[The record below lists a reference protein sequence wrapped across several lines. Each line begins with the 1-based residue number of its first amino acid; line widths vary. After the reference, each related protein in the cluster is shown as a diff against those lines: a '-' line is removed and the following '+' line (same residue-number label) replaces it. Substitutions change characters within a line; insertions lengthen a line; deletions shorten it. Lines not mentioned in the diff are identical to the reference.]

1 MAKTTPK
8 LPKIFVLD
16 TNVVLHDYNSIHN
29 FQDNDI
35 VLPIVVLEELDKF
48 KKGNEQINYN
58 ARTFIRIIDEL
69 SGDKLFNGGISLGKG
84 LGNLRIAVGQ
94 PYPDEIL
101 KSFYDD
107 TPDHRILAIAY
118 HEAKEHPDRYVALVS
133 KDVNLRMKA
142 KSLGIAAEDYL
153 NDKVQDMDNLDLK
166 AGAVSVD
173 VSDESV
179 LNQFYA
185 DGKIPAKNLNI
196 TPVANQFFVLKYGN
210 SSALAR
216 YEATTGNLTRV
227 EKQRCYNIEPRNS
240 EQTFAMDAL
249 LNPHVQLVSLT
260 GMAGTGKTLLAVA
273 AALFQ
278 EADYDQILLARPV
291 IPLQNQEIG
300 FLPGEIKDKIGP
312 YMLPLFDNISFIKSR
327 CKPNSKE
334 LIKIDE
340 LLRTEKMNISP
351 LAYIRGRSLSNTFF
365 IIDEAQNLTPH
376 EIKTIITRAGEN
388 TKIVLTG
395 DIFQIDSPY
404 LDQRSNGITYMTD
417 KMHGQELFA
426 HVNLVKGER
435 SALAELAGNIL

>member
-1 MAKTTPK
+1 MAKTNK

-16 TNVVLHDYNSIHN
+16 TNVILHDYNCIHN
-29 FQDNDI
+29 FQDNDVVI
-35 VLPIVVLEELDKF
+35 PIVVLEEIDNF

-58 ARTFIRIIDEL
+58 ARAFIRIIDEL
-69 SGDKLFNGGISLGKG
+69 LGDKLFNGGISLGKG
-84 LGNLRIAVGQ
+84 LGNLRIALDQ
-94 PYPDEIL
+94 PFPDEMKL
-101 KSFYDD
+101 FNKDL
-107 TPDHRILAIAY
+107 PDHRILTVAY
-118 HEAKEHPDRYVALVS
+118 HEAKQNPERYVALVS
-133 KDVNLRMKA
+133 KDVSLRVKA

-153 NDKVQDMDNLDLK
+153 NDKVQDMKSLDLK
-166 AGAVSVD
+166 AGATTVD
-173 VSDESV
+173 VADDSL

-185 DGKIPAKNLNI
+185 DRKIAAKLLNI
-196 TPVANQFFVLKYGN
+196 TPEANQFFVLKYGN

-216 YEATTGNLTRV
+216 YEKNTDTLTRV

-240 EQTFAMDAL
+240 EQTFAFDAL
-249 LNPHVQLVSLT
+249 LNPNVQLVSLT

-273 AALFQ
+273 AALQQ
-278 EADYDQILLARPV
+278 EANFDQILLARPV

-312 YMLPLFDNISFIKSR
+312 YMLPLFDNILFIKSR

-334 LIKIDE
+334 LLKIDE

-435 SALAELAGNIL
+435 SPLAELAGNIL

>member
-1 MAKTTPK
+1 MAKATK
-8 LPKIFVLD
+8 FPKIFVLD
-16 TNVVLHDYNSIHN
+16 TNVILHDYNCIQN

-58 ARTFIRIIDEL
+58 ARAFLRAIDDL
-69 SGDKLFNGGISLGKG
+69 SGDKLFNGGVSLGKG
-84 LGNLRIAVGQ
+84 RGNLRVALGQ
-94 PYPDEIL
+94 PFSDENF
-101 KSFYDD
+101 KPFYDD
-107 TPDHRILAIAY
+107 VPDHRILSIAY
-118 HEAKEHPDRYVALVS
+118 HEAKQHPDRHVALVS
-133 KDVNLRMKA
+133 KDVNLRVKA

-153 NDKVQDMDNLDLK
+153 NDKVRDMESLELK
-166 AGAVSVD
+166 AGAVTVD
-173 VSDESV
+173 VSDDSV
-179 LNQFYA
+179 INQFYSE
-185 DGKIPAKNLNI
+185 GKVDAKALKI
-196 TPVANQFFVLKYGN
+196 TPTANQFFVLKYGN
-210 SSALAR
+210 SSAMAR
-216 YEATTGNLTRV
+216 YEKSTDSLFRV
-227 EKQRCYNIEPRNS
+227 EKQRCYSIEPRNS

-249 LNPHVQLVSLT
+249 LNPNVQLVSLT

-273 AALFQ
+273 AALQQ
-278 EADYDQILLARPV
+278 EMNFDQILLARPV

-334 LIKIDE
+334 LLKIDE
-340 LLRTEKMNISP
+340 LLRTEKMTISP

-388 TKIVLTG
+388 TKIILTG

-404 LDQRSNGITYMTD
+404 LDQRSNGITYLTD
-417 KMHGQELFA
+417 KMHGQDLFA

-435 SALAELAGNIL
+435 SPLAELAGNIL

>member
-1 MAKTTPK
+1 MAKTNK

-16 TNVVLHDYNSIHN
+16 TNVILHDYNCIHN
-29 FQDNDI
+29 FQDND
-35 VLPIVVLEELDKF
+35 VVVPIVVLEEIDNF

-58 ARTFIRIIDEL
+58 ARAFIRIIDEL
-69 SGDKLFNGGISLGKG
+69 LGDKLFNGGISLGKG
-84 LGNLRIAVGQ
+84 LGNLRIGLDQ
-94 PYPDEIL
+94 PFPEEMKLFNKDL
-101 KSFYDD
+101 
-107 TPDHRILAIAY
+107 PDHRILTVAY
-118 HEAKEHPDRYVALVS
+118 HEAQEHPDRYVALLS
-133 KDVNLRMKA
+133 KDVSLRVKA

-153 NDKVQDMDNLDLK
+153 NDKVQNMESLDLK
-166 AGAVSVD
+166 AGAVTVD
-173 VSDESV
+173 VADDSV
-179 LNQFYA
+179 LNQFYT
-185 DGKIPAKNLNI
+185 DGKISAKVLPNI
-196 TPVANQFFVLKYGN
+196 TPAANQFFVMKYGN
-210 SSALAR
+210 SSAMAR
-216 YEATTGNLTRV
+216 YEKNTDNLVRV

-249 LNPHVQLVSLT
+249 LNPNVQLVSLT

-273 AALFQ
+273 AALQQ
-278 EADYDQILLARPV
+278 EANFDQILLARPV

-334 LIKIDE
+334 LLKIDE

-435 SALAELAGNIL
+435 SPLAELAGNIL

>member
-1 MAKTTPK
+1 MAKTSSK
-8 LPKIFVLD
+8 QPKIFVLD
-16 TNVVLHDYNSIHN
+16 TNVVLHDYNCIHN

-35 VLPIVVLEELDKF
+35 VLPIGVLEELDKF

-69 SGDKLFNGGISLGKG
+69 SGDKLFNDGISLGKS
-84 LGNLRIAVGQ
+84 LGNLRVALGQ
-94 PYPDEIL
+94 PYPDEIS

-118 HEAKEHPDRYVALVS
+118 HEAKAHPDRYVALVS

-153 NDKVQDMDNLDLK
+153 NDKVQDMESLDLK
-166 AGAVSVD
+166 AGAVTVD
-173 VSDESV
+173 VADDSI

-185 DGKIPAKNLNI
+185 DGKILAKTLKI
-196 TPVANQFFVLKYGN
+196 EPVANQFFVLKYGN

-216 YEATTGNLTRV
+216 YEASSGNLMRV
-227 EKQRCYNIEPRNS
+227 EKQRCYGIEPRNS

-273 AALFQ
+273 AALQQ
-278 EADYDQILLARPV
+278 EVDFDQILLARPV

-312 YMLPLFDNISFIKSR
+312 YMLPLFDNIAFIKSR
-327 CKPNSKE
+327 CKPNSRE
-334 LIKIDE
+334 VLKIDE

-388 TKIVLTG
+388 TKIILTG

>member
-1 MAKTTPK
+1 
-8 LPKIFVLD
+8 VLD
-16 TNVVLHDYNSIHN
+16 TNVILHDYNCIHN

-35 VLPIVVLEELDKF
+35 VLPIVVLEELDKI

-58 ARTFIRIIDEL
+58 ARTFIRVLDEL
-69 SGDKLFNGGISLGKG
+69 AGDKLFNGGISLGKG
-84 LGNLRIAVGQ
+84 LGNLRVALGQ

-107 TPDHRILAIAY
+107 IPDHRILAIAY
-118 HEAKEHPDRYVALVS
+118 HEAKENPNRYVALVS

-153 NDKVQDMDNLDLK
+153 NDKVQDMESLDLK
-166 AGAVSVD
+166 AGAVTVD
-173 VSDESV
+173 VTDDSV
-179 LNQFYA
+179 LNQFYT
-185 DGKIPAKNLNI
+185 DGKILAKTLNI

-216 YEATTGNLTRV
+216 YEKNSENLIRV
-227 EKQRCYNIEPRNS
+227 EKQRCYGIEPRNS

-273 AALFQ
+273 AALQQ
-278 EADYDQILLARPV
+278 EANFDQILLARPV
-291 IPLQNQEIG
+291 IPLQNQDIC

-334 LIKIDE
+334 LLKINE

-388 TKIVLTG
+388 TKIILTG

-435 SALAELAGNIL
+435 SPLAELAGNIL

>member
-1 MAKTTPK
+1 M
-8 LPKIFVLD
+8 FVLD
-16 TNVVLHDYNSIHN
+16 TNVILHDYNCIHN

-35 VLPIVVLEELDKF
+35 VLPIVVLEELDKI

-58 ARTFIRIIDEL
+58 ARTFIRVLDEL
-69 SGDKLFNGGISLGKG
+69 AGDKLFNGGISLGKG
-84 LGNLRIAVGQ
+84 LGNLRVALGQ

-107 TPDHRILAIAY
+107 IPDHRILAIAY
-118 HEAKEHPDRYVALVS
+118 HEAKENPNRYVALVS

-153 NDKVQDMDNLDLK
+153 NDKVQDMESLDLK
-166 AGAVSVD
+166 AGAVTVD
-173 VSDESV
+173 VTDDSV
-179 LNQFYA
+179 LNQFYT
-185 DGKIPAKNLNI
+185 DGKILAKTLNI

-216 YEATTGNLTRV
+216 YEKNSENLIRV
-227 EKQRCYNIEPRNS
+227 EKQRCYGIEPRNS

-273 AALFQ
+273 AALQQ
-278 EADYDQILLARPV
+278 EANFDQILLARPV
-291 IPLQNQEIG
+291 IPLQNQDIC

-334 LIKIDE
+334 LLKINE

-388 TKIVLTG
+388 TKIILTG

-435 SALAELAGNIL
+435 SPLAELAGNIL

>member
-1 MAKTTPK
+1 MPKTSK
-8 LPKIFVLD
+8 QPKIFVLD
-16 TNVVLHDYNSIHN
+16 TNVVLHDYNCIHN

-35 VLPIVVLEELDKF
+35 VLPIVVLEELDNF

-58 ARTFIRIIDEL
+58 ARAFIRTIDEL

-84 LGNLRIAVGQ
+84 LGNLRIALGQ
-94 PYPDEIL
+94 PFPDEIL

-107 TPDHRILAIAY
+107 VPDHRILAIAY
-118 HEAKEHPDRYVALVS
+118 HEAKLNPERYVALVS
-133 KDVNLRMKA
+133 KDVNLRVKA

-153 NDKVQDMDNLDLK
+153 NDKVQDMESLDLK
-166 AGAVSVD
+166 AGAVTVD
-173 VSDESV
+173 VADDGV

-185 DGKIPAKNLNI
+185 DGKISAETLKI
-196 TPVANQFFVLKYGN
+196 TPIANQFFVLKYGN

-216 YEATTGNLTRV
+216 YEKNTNNLIRV

-249 LNPHVQLVSLT
+249 LNPNVQLVSLT

-273 AALFQ
+273 AALHQ
-278 EADYDQILLARPV
+278 EADFDQILLARPV

-312 YMLPLFDNISFIKSR
+312 YMLPLFDNIAFIKSR
-327 CKPNSKE
+327 CKLNSRE
-334 LIKIDE
+334 VLKIDE

-388 TKIVLTG
+388 TKIILTG

-435 SALAELAGNIL
+435 SPLAELAGNIL